1 MPSLIPGYEYDI
13 FISYRQKDNKYDGW
27 VTEFVENLKKELEA
41 TFKEEIH
48 VYFDINPHDGLL
60 ETHEVDES
68 LKEKLKC
75 LVFIPIISRTYCDPK
90 SFAWDHEFKAFVDQA
105 SKDQF
110 GLKIKLP
117 NGNVASRV
125 LPIRIYD
132 LDNEDIKLCESV
144 LGGMMRGVEFI
155 YEEPGVNR
163 PLKSDD
169 DEKINLKRTKYR
181 NQINKVGNSIKEI
194 IQGLKSGSV
203 DISDEKAGKEIP
215 LKQEIKDEKIIHESK
230 SSKYPIPKLISTT
243 AIIIILVVAAIILYP
258 KIFERDRLAFLRSKG
273 TISVAVMPFQNMT
286 SDTTKNIWQDLIQY
300 NLSNILSTSEDLEIR
315 QVEFIDNL
323 IKTRNIINYA
333 SLTPAVTG
341 SIAKKLD
348 ADVFVTGNIG
358 QIGNNI
364 RFNAQLIDTKTK
376 MVLKPFQID
385 GSSAE
390 EIDFDVIDSLSGM
403 IKEFLAVSK
412 LQRETSPANLK
423 YASVT
428 NSPEAYRYY
437 ILGQK
442 AFAIRDY
449 PTARDYFSQ
458 ALSLDSNFFY
468 AHTLTAMSYGN
479 TGQYKQNKEIVLKLY
494 KRRESLP
501 LDQRLYL
508 NSMYANCF
516 ETPLEAIK
524 YMKQLSELDDT
535 YPGYHY
541 LLGTWYNSYLQYNN
555 AIPEYEK
562 ALVIYDKWGS
572 KPWWQANYTGLGYCY
587 HMTGQYKKEAK
598 LYKEAEK
605 DFPDDP
611 ELLYRQAVWAL
622 STGKNKAANKYIDRY
637 ISISRNNSVPD
648 IEITTQLAI
657 IYWEAGLNDQAEE
670 YFREALKSESESP
683 MRINNLAWFLID
695 TDRNINKGLELVS
708 KTLESEPDNYSYLE
722 TKGWGLYKQGKYK
735 ESSEFLQLSWDLRL
749 ENAVYNQAA
758 FLRLE
763 EAKNAVAN
771 QN

>member
-41 TFKEEIH
+41 TFKEEIS

-110 GLKIKLP
+110 GLKVKLP
-117 NGNVASRV
+117 KGNVASRV

-169 DEKINLKRTKYR
+169 DEKINLKKTKYR

-203 DISDEKAGKEIP
+203 EVSEEQTGKDIHI
-215 LKQEIKDEKIIHESK
+215 KQEIEEEKIIPEAK
-230 SSKYPIPKLISTT
+230 SSKYSIPTLISTI
-243 AIIIILVVAAIILYP
+243 AIIIILVVAAIIFYP
-258 KIFERDRLAFLRSKG
+258 KIFDKDRLEFLRSKG

-286 SDTTKNIWQDLIQY
+286 RDTTKNIWQDLIQY
-300 NLSNILSTSEDLEIR
+300 NLSNILSTSEDLEVR

-323 IKTRNIINYA
+323 IKTRNITNYA
-333 SLTPAVTG
+333 SLTPDITG
-341 SIAKKLD
+341 SIAEKLD
-348 ADVFVTGNIG
+348 ADIFVTGNIG

-364 RFNAQLIDTKTK
+364 RFNAQLIDTKTRT
-376 MVLKPFQID
+376 VLKPFQID
-385 GSSAE
+385 GSSSE
-390 EIDFDVIDSLSGM
+390 EIDFNIIDSLSGM

-412 LQRETSPANLK
+412 LKKETSPINLK
-423 YASVT
+423 YASIT
-428 NSPEAYRYY
+428 NSPEAYRYF
-437 ILGQK
+437 ILGKK
-442 AFAIRDY
+442 AFEKKDY
-449 PTARDYFSQ
+449 PTARKYFSQ
-458 ALSLDSNFFY
+458 TLSLDSNYFY
-468 AHTLTAMSYGN
+468 AQTLTIMSYGN
-479 TGQYKQNKEIVLKLY
+479 TGLYEQEKEVILELY
-494 KRRESLP
+494 KRRDILP
-501 LDQRLYL
+501 LEQKLYL
-508 NSMYANCF
+508 DYLYVNCF
-516 ETPLEAIK
+516 ETPYEAIK
-524 YMKQLSELDDT
+524 YMIQLLDIDDQ
-535 YPGYHY
+535 YPGYYY
-541 LLGTWYNSYLQYNN
+541 LLAGQYQNLYQYDK

-562 ALVIYDKWGS
+562 ALEICKKWGS
-572 KPWWQANYTGLGYCY
+572 KPWWTGYYTALGSCY
-587 HMTGQYKKEAK
+587 HETGQYNKERK
-598 LYKEAEK
+598 LYKKAEQ
-605 DFPDDP
+605 DFSDDLD
-611 ELLYRQAVWAL
+611 LLYRQAVLAL
-622 STGKNKAANKYIDRY
+622 SEGKTKSANVYLENYK
-637 ISISRNNSVPD
+637 SLSKENSVPETD
-648 IEITTQLAI
+648 ILTNLAN
-657 IYWEAGLNDQAEE
+657 IYWEAGLLDQAEE

-695 TDRNINKGLELVS
+695 TDRNINEGLELVNRA
-708 KTLESEPDNYSYLE
+708 LESDPDNYSYLE

-735 ESSEFLQLSWDLRL
+735 EALEILQLSWDLRL
-749 ENAVYNQAA
+749 ENAVYNHAA
-758 FLRLE
+758 FLRLK
-763 EAKNAVAN
+763 EAKKAVSDHI
-771 QN
+771 